1 MTAKQTVTETVN
13 TVNEITSKG
22 VERLTSLGEINLRYF
37 ERLAAR
43 QVEAFNLY
51 VEHGNRM
58 LKLATE
64 SKGYDEFFKGQV
76 DATKELSERVVTE
89 SKTNLELAGQA
100 RDDYR
105 AWFEKNL
112 ADVSAD
118 LRKGVAA

>member
-1 MTAKQTVTETVN
+1 MTANETVS
-13 TVNEITSKG
+13 TVNDITSKG

-43 QVEAFNLY
+43 QVEAYNLY
-51 VEHGNRM
+51 VEHGNRL
-58 LKLATE
+58 LKLAAE

-76 DATKELSERVVTE
+76 EATKELSERVVTE
-89 SKTNLELAGQA
+89 SKTSMELAGQA

-112 ADVSAD
+112 AEVGAD